1 MGVLESIRAAAASP
15 EIEPVRLPPEID
27 HLSASSINQ
36 YLRCPRQW
44 WYRYVLGLRVPPD
57 GGLVVGKGVH
67 WAAEAGMK
75 GKIISGLDPEPES
88 SATLAAEAVEAECST
103 GEVRFEEGQ
112 TTGQLKDKAA
122 RVASAWAEK
131 AAPKSDPAEVEAE
144 FEKEI
149 AGVKV
154 IGRLDVVDR
163 DGLVRDWK
171 TSGRKPVATDVMASV
186 QTEIY
191 SHVRDAGVVYHYLV
205 DGKTGVAAHDVPVV
219 GKNSALAAKLAP
231 ATVGEVAKG
240 ISAEVFPR
248 KRDGWHCSVRWCGF
262 YERCMSG
269 KDRP

>member
-1 MGVLESIRAAAASP
+1 MGVLEQIRAAAAQP
-15 EIEPVRLPPEID
+15 EIEPVSLPVEID
-27 HLSASSINQ
+27 HLSASSLNQ

-44 WYRYVLGLRVPPD
+44 WYRYILGLRIPPD
-57 GGLVVGKGVH
+57 GGLVVGKSVH
-67 WAAEAGMK
+67 YAAEEGMK
-75 GKIISGLDPEPES
+75 GKILTGTDPEPEA
-88 SATLAAEAVEAECST
+88 SATLAAEAVTEECAT

-112 TTGQLKDKAA
+112 TTGQLVDKASRIA
-122 RVASAWAEK
+122 TAWAEK
-131 AAPKSDPAEVEAE
+131 AAPKSDPAEVETS

-154 IGRLDVVDR
+154 IGRLDVVDK

-171 TSGRKPVATDVMASV
+171 TSGRKPVAADVAASV

-191 SHVRDAGVVYHYLV
+191 SHVRESGLVYHYLV

-219 GKNSALAAKLAP
+219 GSQASLAARLAT
-231 ATVGEVAKG
+231 ATVAEVASG

-248 KRDGWHCSVRWCGF
+248 KRDGWHCSPRWCGYF
-262 YERCMSG
+262 SRCMSG